1 MIFPEY
7 KGFSKVFIEVPFH
20 DVYFY
25 LLVTAASLLLILY
38 SYLVTLSLLEAL
50 IPVIASISLILVVT
64 YT

>member
-1 MIFPEY
+1 MIFPDY

-25 LLVTAASLLLILY
+25 LLVTAASLLLILNSY
-38 SYLVTLSLLEAL
+38 SIMLSLRDTL
-50 IPVIASISLILVVT
+50 IPDFVSISLILVAS